1 MKIPF
6 KEPQERSCDV
16 RCCFSSLDVFSFHA
30 NFMDHSTT
38 LLLSTGCS
46 DQGRPTQVLIFML
59 DTFD

>member
-16 RCCFSSLDVFSFHA
+16 RCRFSSLDVFNFHA
-30 NFMDHSTT
+30 YFMDHSTT
-38 LLLSTGCS
+38 PLLSTGFS
-46 DQGRPTQVLIFML
+46 DQGRPTQVLIFMF